1 MSHPKS
7 RFRRVLLGLRRGL
20 GALLLLTAAGLF
32 ASALIPR
39 AEAASPHAPEFTFG
53 GLRANLSAEPMA
65 EAARLAERFGAR
77 EFSLLLDGQSDR
89 ASFSELGLEVDL
101 ERLSGQLSAAAD
113 PSSAL
118 SHHLPTTLRMVELA
132 MPLGDAHA
140 RLLDRL
146 MALRRSYDRD
156 ARDAHFDLD
165 AQQLRPAQQGRHLDV
180 WATLAA
186 VEEAARQGE
195 VSVRAVVSQSPPSVT
210 TDVPPEQ
217 LVQAELGSFSTH
229 YNAMATERT
238 ENLRAAARR
247 IRGTILLPGAVF
259 DFNQVVGERSRAN
272 GFRPATV
279 IAGDELVD
287 GVGGGACQVAGSL
300 HAAAF
305 FAGLPILDRHPHS
318 RPSSYIKMGLD
329 AAVSYPQL
337 NLRFQNDLP
346 FPVVLDLTV
355 SGGLVT
361 GRVLGAEHTRRVSFI
376 RRVDGFDP
384 YAERVN
390 DDPSLPS
397 GARVLRQR
405 GVPGF
410 RVTRFR
416 VIEDPRTNQSIRQ
429 RMTSDTYPSTTQ
441 IWAHGTGPAAAP
453 GSPAPTGDSHGEYR
467 ADEYTVMTQGLG
479 VEGTAEVH
487 RGGSTGTPGWTA
499 HEGMPQP

>member
-1 MSHPKS
+1 
-7 RFRRVLLGLRRGL
+7 LLGLRRGL

-32 ASALIPR
+32 AYALIPR

-132 MPLGDAHA
+132 MPLDDAHA

-279 IAGDELVD
+279 IAGGELVD

-305 FAGLPILDRHPHS
+305 FAGLP
-318 RPSSYIKMGLD
+318 SSTAI
-329 AAVSYPQL
+329 P
-337 NLRFQNDLP
+337 
-346 FPVVLDLTV
+346 T
-355 SGGLVT
+355 
-361 GRVLGAEHTRRVSFI
+361 
-376 RRVDGFDP
+376 
-384 YAERVN
+384 
-390 DDPSLPS
+390 
-397 GARVLRQR
+397 
-405 GVPGF
+405 PG
-410 RVTRFR
+410 
-416 VIEDPRTNQSIRQ
+416 
-429 RMTSDTYPSTTQ
+429 
-441 IWAHGTGPAAAP
+441 
-453 GSPAPTGDSHGEYR
+453 PAPTSR
-467 ADEYTVMTQGLG
+467 WA
-479 VEGTAEVH
+479 
-487 RGGSTGTPGWTA
+487 STRPSPTRS
-499 HEGMPQP
+499 